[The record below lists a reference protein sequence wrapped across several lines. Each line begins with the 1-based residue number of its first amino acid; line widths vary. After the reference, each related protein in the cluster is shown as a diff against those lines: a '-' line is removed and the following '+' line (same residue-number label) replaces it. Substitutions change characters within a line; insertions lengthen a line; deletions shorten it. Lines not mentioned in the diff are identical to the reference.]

1 MPFSNGEKHLQKKN
15 LVPRNPTSHLIQPA
29 RGESM
34 FPKVLQLIAA
44 IRVRS
49 VQRYW
54 SASVL
59 IAYFAGATAIP
70 LCAQDDPFSG
80 GGVVV
85 VQTADGVQQVVAT
98 PDGVGGAVPVGNA
111 PTAQGPG
118 DKAAADGAISGSTPG
133 AAVTASSQSG
143 DSGGAQN
150 ASADSSIKRESI
162 PTDPPN
168 KKEFSVSP
176 DEEGMVQFQFRNQEW
191 PDLLMW
197 LADVSNMTLDWQE
210 LPTSRVNLST
220 KRKYTIEEAR
230 DLFNRHLLLR
240 GYTMLELESTL
251 QVVKTEGI
259 NVSLVPKIP
268 AEMLDSLPPNR
279 FVRTSFPL
287 RTLIAGDVLE
297 GFKSLVSKNGVLTAL
312 EATNRLEAM
321 DSAGNLAEIYR
332 MLEREQSDEAVDRL
346 VQEFELE
353 FVRAETVKEQ
363 LMSFLGISQ
372 SKASAS
378 PMSPEE
384 QMMQQQQ
391 MMMQQQMLQQQQRGG
406 APKPP
411 GSENK
416 DIHIT
421 ANVRRNSVIVHAPPN
436 KMAIVSAFVR
446 RVDVP
451 NENAATLQRIETRMK
466 VYRLAS
472 LDPKQLVASIVG
484 MDVLEPTSRIEV
496 DDKNK
501 AIIVYASLSDQLLI
515 QQVIDRLDGSAR
527 EMEVIQLR
535 RLRAE
540 DVANTIKFLFGEQPK
555 EETQNNNRYYYD
567 PWSSRKTEEK
577 KSDTFR
583 VAANTQD
590 NQVLIWANDIETKE
604 VYKLLEKLGEIPAK
618 GSKRSNVRVIEASR
632 SQETKEYLERLQEAW
647 SRISDTPLI
656 LPNESEFPIEEDE
669 KQSKPEKVAPDAPP
683 EKGNASAGT
692 DDVTE
697 INPERFALR
706 GLLSAFQGPQD
717 DRNSANAGEFE
728 IKSNTSKQGV
738 QIKFDE
744 KGNLVLTGADLDAL
758 DQLERMMISN
768 APPQLGY
775 QVFYLKD
782 ARPIWV
788 ELNLKDYFKEEE
800 DKKDNGEFFRW
811 YFGFDSADNSKK
823 KEDPGIGKKRKLRFI
838 SDPDTSSIV
847 VIGADEKQLKT
858 IKSLIK
864 LWDVPEKPTKQKL
877 RYSKLV
883 KVEFSKAEAIVE
895 TMKDAYR
902 DLLSTN
908 DKAFAKG
915 KEDKESKH
923 EGGGES
929 VQSGGAMS
937 FSFTGKLSLGVDRI
951 TNSILVSA
959 EGEDLLKLVIEM
971 IKELDQAAR
980 PTGSVQMMTVGGTN
994 SAALEKAL
1002 LALLSKNEPQQANNG
1017 QNRGTPGQDSQGNQ
1031 FPSRGF
1037 QGGEGGLF
1045 QEGGGSKPR

>member
-1 MPFSNGEKHLQKKN
+1 MVSKI
-15 LVPRNPTSHLIQPA
+15 R
-29 RGESM
+29 
-34 FPKVLQLIAA
+34 QL
-44 IRVRS
+44 RVDVRARS
-49 VQRYW
+49 VRLY
-54 SASVL
+54 SLSILL
-59 IAYFAGATAIP
+59 IAYLARAASIP
-70 LCAQDDPFSG
+70 LHAQDDLFDG
-80 GGVVV
+80 TGVVV
-85 VQTADGVQQVVAT
+85 VQTADGVQQDVGTPGAVA
-98 PDGVGGAVPVGNA
+98 GAVPAGNG
-111 PTAQGPG
+111 PTAKSPG
-118 DKAAADGAISGSTPG
+118 NQASADGTKSGSASDSAS
-133 AAVTASSQSG
+133 AATSK
-143 DSGGAQN
+143 SGG
-150 ASADSSIKRESI
+150 SAGTPNPSVDSSIKRESI

-168 KKEFSVSP
+168 KREFEVTP
-176 DEEGMVQFQFRNQEW
+176 DDEGMVQFQFRNQEW

-259 NVSLVPKIP
+259 NVSLVPKVP

-297 GFKSLVSKNGVLTAL
+297 GFKSLVSKNGTLTAL
-312 EATNRLEAM
+312 ESTNRLEAM

-372 SKASAS
+372 SKGNTT

-391 MMMQQQMLQQQQRGG
+391 MMMQQQMLQQQQLGG
-406 APKPP
+406 APKPLK
-411 GSENK
+411 SENK

-540 DVANTIKFLFGEQPK
+540 DVANTIKFLFGEEPK
-555 EETQNNNRYYYD
+555 EETQNNYRYFYD

-577 KSDTFR
+577 KSDAFR

-618 GSKRSNVRVIEASR
+618 GSKRSNIRVIEASR
-632 SQETKEYLERLQEAW
+632 TQETKEYLERLQEAW

-656 LPNESEFPIEEDE
+656 LPNESEFPSEEDE
-669 KQSKPEKVAPDAPP
+669 KQRKREKVAPDAFP
-683 EKGNASAGT
+683 ERGNARAGE
-692 DDVTE
+692 DDVTA

-706 GLLSAFQGPQD
+706 GLLSAFQGPLD
-717 DRNSANAGEFE
+717 NLNSANTGELE
-728 IKSNTSKQGV
+728 SKSNPSKQGV

-744 KGNLVLTGADLDAL
+744 KGNLVLTGEDLDAL

-775 QVFYLKD
+775 HVFYLKD
-782 ARPIWV
+782 ARPAWV

-811 YFGFDSADNSKK
+811 YFGFDSADSKK
-823 KEDPGIGKKRKLRFI
+823 KEDPSIGKKRKLRFI

-895 TMKDAYR
+895 TIKDAYR

-980 PTGSVQMMTVGGTN
+980 PTGSVQMMSVGGTN

-1002 LALLSKNEPQQANNG
+1002 LALLSKNEPQKANNG
-1017 QNRGTPGQDSQGNQ
+1017 QNRGASGQNAQGNQ
-1031 FPSRGF
+1031 LESQGF

-1045 QEGGGSKPR
+1045 QGGGGSKPR

>member
-1 MPFSNGEKHLQKKN
+1 M
-15 LVPRNPTSHLIQPA
+15 V
-29 RGESM
+29 
-34 FPKVLQLIAA
+34 PKVRRLIAPV
-44 IRVRS
+44 RVRS
-49 VQRYW
+49 VRRYW
-54 SASVL
+54 LAFVL
-59 IAYFAGATAIP
+59 IAYIAGAASIP
-70 LCAQDDPFSG
+70 LHAQDDPFGG

-98 PDGVGGAVPVGNA
+98 PGGVAGAAPAVNASSAKSPEGNA
-111 PTAQGPG
+111 
-118 DKAAADGAISGSTPG
+118 AAEGTKSGSAPD
-133 AAVTASSQSG
+133 AASAASSKPG
-143 DSGGAQN
+143 EAPN
-150 ASADSSIKRESI
+150 PSADSSIKRESI
-162 PTDPPN
+162 PTDPPD
-168 KKEFSVSP
+168 KKEFAISP
-176 DEEGMVQFQFRNQEW
+176 DDQGMVQFQFRNQEW

-297 GFKSLVSKNGVLTAL
+297 GFKSLVSKNGTLTAL

-372 SKASAS
+372 SKGNAN

-406 APKPP
+406 AQKPP

-567 PWSSRKTEEK
+567 PWSSRKTEDK
-577 KSDTFR
+577 KSDAFR

-618 GSKRSNVRVIEASR
+618 GSKRSNIRVIEASR

-647 SRISDTPLI
+647 SRISDTPLV
-656 LPNESEFPIEEDE
+656 LPNESEFPSEEDE

-683 EKGNASAGT
+683 ETGNANAGT
-692 DDVTE
+692 DDVTA
-697 INPERFALR
+697 IDPERLQLR
-706 GLLSAFQGPQD
+706 GLLSTYQGPQD
-717 DRNSANAGEFE
+717 DRNSANAGESE
-728 IKSNTSKQGV
+728 SKSDTPKHKSDAPKQSV

-782 ARPIWV
+782 ARPTWV

-811 YFGFDSADNSKK
+811 YFGFDSGDNNKK
-823 KEDPGIGKKRKLRFI
+823 KDDPSIGKKRKLRFI

-915 KEDKESKH
+915 KEEKESKH

-971 IKELDQAAR
+971 ITELDQAAR

-1017 QNRGTPGQDSQGNQ
+1017 QNRGSPGQDSQGNQ
-1031 FPSRGF
+1031 LQSQGF

-1045 QEGGGSKPR
+1045 QGGGGSKPR